1 MSTSYPAEPWHR
13 HDNRCYWDHTRC
25 GWVCP
30 PGRSDRGEIT
40 VADVLDADPR
50 DPASPVPAP
59 PPAPAAAI

>member
-13 HDNRCYWDHTRC
+13 HDNRCYWEHTRC

-30 PGRSDRGEIT
+30 PGQASRGEIT
-40 VADVLDADPR
+40 VADVLDADPL

-59 PPAPAAAI
+59 PPARATVI